1 MNIIVLAGGLSDER
15 DVSLSS
21 GAQIANALIKNGHK
35 VLMLDLYLGL
45 KEVKNFE
52 EAYNKYGESVYDYE
66 VPEVAPDLEE
76 LIDKNNGRKNEIGDN
91 IIDICQ
97 TADIVF
103 LGLHGG
109 IGENGKLQAI
119 FDLYNIKYTGTG
131 YKGGLLAMDKIVSK
145 ELMTVNHI
153 LTPEWRIMNNEN
165 INTIKAPAV
174 VKPNDNGS
182 SIGVKVVDDQREL
195 LDAITLSKQYSD
207 TILIEKKIAGREFS
221 VGIIGEKVL
230 PIIELIPKDG
240 FYDYSN
246 KYQPGATEEITPAN
260 ISDDQ
265 TERMQNIALKVFKKL
280 GLEVYGRVDFIMDS
294 NDNIFCIEANSLPG
308 MTPTSLLPQE
318 AEAHGINY
326 EQLCEMI
333 VTHSLEKY
341 R

>member
-45 KEVKNFE
+45 KEVQNFE

-66 VPEVAPDLEE
+66 MPEVAPNLEE
-76 LIDKNNGRKNEIGDN
+76 LIDKNNGRNNEIGDN
-91 IIDICQ
+91 VIDICQ
-97 TADIVF
+97 TANIVF

-131 YKGGLLAMDKIVSK
+131 YKGSLLAMDKIVSK

-153 LTPEWRIMNNEN
+153 LTPEWRIMKNEN

-195 LDAITLSKQYSD
+195 LDAITLAKQYSD
-207 TILIEKKIAGREFS
+207 TILIEKKIVGREFS

-246 KYQPGATEEITPAN
+246 KYQPDATEEITPAN
-260 ISDDQ
+260 ISDNQ

-341 R
+341 H